1 MKKYL
6 SFAIIATSVTL
17 SACNSGGTSA
27 NSTSNATPPA
37 SGSGSQ
43 ASAASNVVPIVID
56 AGPTGQS
63 PDNTPFVSVTVCSTS
78 SPTNCQTIDHIILD
92 TGSMGLRI
100 FANKLNSSLNLT
112 PQTVN
117 GQTTAECTLFGSG
130 YDWGSIA
137 LANVK
142 MAGEIANNVPIQ
154 IINDSSIPGVPS
166 DCSNEG
172 AYNDL
177 GGANGIIG
185 VNPLPYDQG
194 NYYSCSGSSC
204 TLNSSITTAQQVVS
218 PVYKFST
225 DNNGV
230 IVALP
235 QVPSTGA
242 TSLSGTLT
250 FGIGTQSNNQ
260 LTAQNVF
267 TSNGTEQDGS
277 FTTTYDGGSYDSI
290 FDTGSTELFFDNPS
304 NNPALTTCSDNT
316 SFYCPS
322 STTTITTQLA
332 SLNSSAGV
340 NFNFNIINFDNFINS
355 NPNSV
360 VIPNAGATGGQNFFI
375 WGLPFFYG
383 RTVFSAFS
391 GASTSGGNGPY
402 FAV

>member
-6 SFAIIATSVTL
+6 SFAIIVTSVTL
-17 SACNSGGTSA
+17 SACGSGGTST
-27 NSTSNATPPA
+27 NSTGNTAPPT
-37 SGSGSQ
+37 SGSQ
-43 ASAASNVVPIVID
+43 SSTTSNVVPIVID
-56 AGPTGQS
+56 GGPTGQS
-63 PDNTPFVSVTVCSTS
+63 PDNTPFVSVTVCSTN

-100 FANKLNSSLNLT
+100 FASKLNSSLNLT
-112 PQTVN
+112 KQTIN

-154 IINDSSIPGVPS
+154 IINDTSIPSVPS

-177 GGANGIIG
+177 GSANGIIG

-218 PVYKFST
+218 PVYEFST

-230 IVALP
+230 IVSLP
-235 QVPSTGA
+235 QVSSTGPGA

-277 FTTTYDGGSYDSI
+277 FTTTYDGGTYDSI

-304 NNPALTTCSDNT
+304 NNPALTTCSNNT

-322 STTTITTQLA
+322 STTTISTQLA

-391 GASTSGGNGPY
+391 GANTSGGTGPY